1 MKSFFK
7 YVLATMLGLILAS
20 ILMFFI
26 TIGVISAMVASQDE
40 PVKIKEHTILHMKL
54 NQVIT
59 DRSDKNPFGDFD
71 FPSFQ
76 PITKVGLDDILKN
89 LKKAKSDPNI
99 DGIYLDLTAIP
110 TGIATI
116 EEIRN
121 ALIDFKESGKFI
133 ISYSDNYTQPSY
145 YLATVA
151 DKVYMNPEGL
161 LMFVGL
167 RSEIMFFKDAME
179 KLGIEPQII
188 RHGKFKS
195 AVEPFMYNKMSD
207 ENREQVMTYVGSIW
221 DHILKGISDERNIS
235 IKKLNEL
242 ADNLALKNAELAVEN
257 GLIDELKY
265 KDEIIA
271 ELAELTGKENEKD
284 IEHIKLGKYTK
295 VPDKKRKKLEKD
307 KIAVVYASGTVM
319 MGEGEEGTIGSDRIS
334 RAIRKARKDSSIKA
348 IVFRVN
354 SGGGSALASEVI
366 WREVKLAQEVKPVI
380 ASLGDVAA
388 SGGYYIV
395 APAQKIIASPNT
407 ITGSIGVFG
416 LLFNGKELL
425 NDKLG
430 VHVDVVKTNDFADIG
445 TFNRRLTAQERE
457 VIQFSIEEIYETFI
471 THVAEGRGMTKKEV
485 DEIGQGRVW
494 SGTNALEIGLID
506 GFGGLENAITM
517 AAEAAN
523 IETYRTVGY
532 PKLKDPFEQ
541 IMEELQGNVRVSIL
555 KNELGE
561 EYKYYQ
567 ALKDI
572 VNQDGIQARIPYE
585 VEIY

>member
-7 YVLATMLGLILAS
+7 YLLATMLGIILSS
-20 ILMFFI
+20 ILLFFI
-26 TIGVISAMVASQDE
+26 FIGIIGAMVSSQDE
-40 PVKIKEHTILHMKL
+40 PVKIKPNTVLHIEL
-54 NQVIT
+54 NQPIM
-59 DRSDKNPFGDFD
+59 DRSDNNPMANFD
-71 FPSFQ
+71 FASFT
-76 PITKVGLDDILKN
+76 PIQQLGLNDILKN
-89 LKKAKSDPNI
+89 IKKAKTDPNI
-99 DGIYLDLTAIP
+99 EGIYLDLTIIQA
-110 TGIATI
+110 GIATV

-121 ALIDFKESGKFI
+121 ALINFKESGKFI
-133 ISYSDNYTQPSY
+133 IAYADTYTQPTY
-145 YLATVA
+145 YLASVA

-167 RSEIMFFKDAME
+167 RSEIMFFKEAME
-179 KLGIEPQII
+179 KIGIEPQII

-195 AVEPFMYNKMSD
+195 AVEPFMYTKMSD
-207 ENREQVMTYVGSIW
+207 ENREQVMTYMGSIW
-221 DHILKGISDERNIS
+221 DQILKGISEERNIS

-242 ADNLALKNAELAVEN
+242 ADNLTLRNAKSTVEN

-265 KDEIIA
+265 KDEILA
-271 ELAELTGKENEKD
+271 ELAELTYKSNDKNIEN
-284 IEHIKLGKYTK
+284 ISLFKYTK
-295 VPDKKRKKLEKD
+295 VPDHRRKSLEKN

-334 RAIRKARKDSSIKA
+334 RAIREARKDSSVKA

-380 ASLGDVAA
+380 ASMGDVAA

-430 VHVDVVKTNDFADIG
+430 VHVDVVKTNNYSDIG

-457 VIQFSIEEIYETFI
+457 VIQLSIEETYDNFI
-471 THVAEGRGMTKKEV
+471 SHVAEGRNITKEDV
-485 DEIGQGRVW
+485 DNIGQGRVW
-494 SGTNALEIGLID
+494 SGANAIEIGLID
-506 GFGGLENAITM
+506 GFGGLEDAIAI

-523 IETYRTVGY
+523 LETYRTVDY
-532 PKLKDPFEQ
+532 PKLKDPIQQLVED
-541 IMEELQGNVRVSIL
+541 LQGNVKASIL
-555 KNELGE
+555 KQELGN
-561 EYKYYQ
+561 EYKYYK
-567 ALKDI
+567 ALKNLTTMEG
-572 VNQDGIQARIPYE
+572 VQARIPYE
-585 VEIY
+585 IEIY